1 MKKLFLFFI
10 IFGFLFSQ
18 EKFEKGIGLSFSE
31 IKSNK
36 VNLKVQPNL
45 GLKLYSYPEF
55 LKLNDKNKLGIGI
68 NIHLGG
74 YYALYTEEDSLGNLL
89 EKYDLSVNQLQ
100 SIDIISNH
108 EFGFGNLIL
117 HLIPLQYS
125 ELEFGKS
132 FRLRHFLYQ
141 VEFSFK
147 KLSSH
152 IHFFI
157 IRDTLNDELNFTN
170 IGLYYSW

>member
-1 MKKLFLFFI
+1 MKKLLLFFI
-10 IFGFLFSQ
+10 IFWFLFSQ
-18 EKFEKGIGLSFSE
+18 GKFEKGIGLSFSE

-68 NIHLGG
+68 NIHVGG
-74 YYALYTEEDSLGNLL
+74 YYASTTKEDSLGNLL
-89 EKYDLSVNQLQ
+89 EKHYLIVDQTQ

-108 EFGFGNLIL
+108 EFSFGNLIL

-157 IRDTLNDELNFTN
+157 IRDINYKFNFTN

>member
-1 MKKLFLFFI
+1 MKKLFFILI
-10 IFGFLFSQ
+10 IFGFLFSKG
-18 EKFEKGIGLSFSE
+18 KFEKGIGLSFSE

-36 VNLKVQPNL
+36 VNQKFQPNL
-45 GLKLYSYPEF
+45 GLKLYNYPEF

-68 NIHLGG
+68 NIHVGG
-74 YYALYTEEDSLGNLL
+74 YYASYTEEDSLGNLL
-89 EKYDLSVNQLQ
+89 EKYDLDINQSQ
-100 SIDIISNH
+100 SIDIILNH
-108 EFGFGNLIL
+108 EFCFGNLIL

-125 ELEFGKS
+125 EFELGKIL
-132 FRLRHFLYQ
+132 RLRHFLYQ

-157 IRDTLNDELNFTN
+157 IRDTLNDEFNFKN